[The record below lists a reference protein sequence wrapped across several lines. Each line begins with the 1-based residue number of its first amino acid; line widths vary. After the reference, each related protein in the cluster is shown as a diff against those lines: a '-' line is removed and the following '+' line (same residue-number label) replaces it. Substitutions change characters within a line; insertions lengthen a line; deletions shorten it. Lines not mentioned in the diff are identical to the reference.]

1 MPFIN
6 PTPKPNNSTT
16 THASQGGTPLEIIY
30 IKAILEHPMIK
41 GIDKSSPPNNAT
53 SVCPIVA
60 KPKKAAKTNM
70 DFMLRRERNPDMV
83 NDPIINNAI
92 KTQIPINTFF

>member
-1 MPFIN
+1 MIN
-6 PTPKPNNSTT
+6 PTPKPNINTT
-16 THASQGGTPLEIIY
+16 RPASQGGTPLEIID
-30 IKAILEHPMIK
+30 IKAILEDPMMK
-41 GIDKSSPPNNAT
+41 GMDKSSPPNRAT

-92 KTQIPINTFF
+92 KTQIPIKTFF

>member
-1 MPFIN
+1 M
-6 PTPKPNNSTT
+6 
-16 THASQGGTPLEIIY
+16 
-30 IKAILEHPMIK
+30 K
-41 GIDKSSPPNNAT
+41 GIDKSSPPNRAT

-70 DFMLRRERNPDMV
+70 DFMLRRERNQGMV
-83 NDPIINNAI
+83 NAPIINNPT

>member
-1 MPFIN
+1 MIN
-6 PTPKPNNSTT
+6 PTPIPNSNTT
-16 THASQGGTPLEIIY
+16 RPASQGGTPLEIND
-30 IKAILEHPMIK
+30 IKAILEDPMMK
-41 GIDKSSPPNNAT
+41 GIDKSSPPNRAT

-70 DFMLRRERNPDMV
+70 DFMLRRERNPGMV
-83 NDPIINNAI
+83 SDPIINNPI